1 MTVTARRALALVAGV
16 GVLRLLGALPLGLG
30 DAEALY
36 AVYAQRLQGG
46 YLDHPPLIGWLD
58 AGVLALWS
66 SPVALRLLAL
76 ALFSVSAWLL
86 FRLAREL
93 FDEAAAWV
101 AVVLLCV
108 TPVFHLGGLAAAPD
122 APLAPL
128 WLGTLWVAWRAWRR
142 VREGEPAWGWV
153 VSRAALAGGL
163 LGAAFL
169 AKYSALALAPVLV
182 VAVWPL
188 PWAKRLGALAVGAAV
203 ALLVASPVLAWNL
216 AHDFAS
222 VRHRLWWS
230 QPETGLSLRNLGALV
245 GGQLGYLSPVVAVL
259 LGWAVVRGWRF
270 AAGRA
275 ARAPVSPGR
284 SGEGPGPGR
293 SSAVRF
299 CLVGTLVPFGL
310 LASVCLW
317 SRVAEPHWPLPA
329 YFALLP
335 LAGTL
340 VAAAATRG
348 VRRLYGWAIG
358 VAAAFDV
365 LAYVVVLTPVLP
377 ALVPEPLYVAKYDLV
392 NELYGWDEAAA
403 AVRRRLPE
411 GGVAVGGHYTICA
424 QLAWNL
430 RGSGVEVG
438 CRTATPSDFD
448 FREPSRE
455 RLESSAVLF
464 VSDERYPERPE
475 LAGGVAV
482 PEPAEIVDVR
492 RGGTTVRRFALTP
505 YPAGALAW
513 PRRFPCDSDGRRSN

>member
-1 MTVTARRALALVAGV
+1 MTATARRALALVAGV
-16 GVLRLLGALPLGLG
+16 GLLRLLGAFPLGLG

-36 AVYAQRLQGG
+36 AVYAQQLQGG

-58 AGVLALWS
+58 AAVLALWS
-66 SPVALRLLAL
+66 SPLALRLLAL
-76 ALFSVSAWLL
+76 ALFSLSAWLL

-93 FDEAAAWV
+93 FDEASAWV

-122 APLAPL
+122 APLSPL
-128 WLGTLWVAWRAWRR
+128 WLGTLWVAWRAWKRI
-142 VREGEPAWGWV
+142 REEEPSWGWV

-169 AKYSALALAPVLV
+169 GKYSALALAPVLA
-182 VAVWPL
+182 VAAWPL
-188 PWAKRLGALAVGAAV
+188 PWAKRLGAFAVGAAA

-259 LGWAVVRGWRF
+259 LGWAVVRG
-270 AAGRA
+270 GRMVRGWA
-275 ARAPVSPGR
+275 VADAKAPPARA
-284 SGEGPGPGR
+284 
-293 SSAVRF
+293 SAIRF
-299 CLVGTLVPFGL
+299 CLVGTLVPFAL
-310 LASVCLW
+310 LGSVCLW

-329 YFALLP
+329 YLALLP

-340 VAAAATRG
+340 VAGATTRG
-348 VRRLYGWAIG
+348 VRRLYGWAVG

-377 ALVPEPLYVAKYDLV
+377 AVVPEPLYVAKYDLV
-392 NELYGWDEAAA
+392 NELYGWDDVAA
-403 AVRRRLPE
+403 AVRRRVPE
-411 GGVAVGGHYTICA
+411 GGVVAAGHYTMCA

-430 RGSGVEVG
+430 RDSGIEVG

-448 FREPSRE
+448 FRAPGRE
-455 RLESSAVLF
+455 RLASSPVLW
-464 VSDERYPERPE
+464 VSDERYPGRPE
-475 LAGGVAV
+475 RTDGAAL
-482 PEPAEIVDVR
+482 PEPVQIVEIR
-492 RGGTTVRRFALTP
+492 RGGTTVRRFALTS
-505 YPAGALAW
+505 YPVGTVAW
-513 PRRFPCDSDGRRSN
+513 RRLPCDSTGRESN